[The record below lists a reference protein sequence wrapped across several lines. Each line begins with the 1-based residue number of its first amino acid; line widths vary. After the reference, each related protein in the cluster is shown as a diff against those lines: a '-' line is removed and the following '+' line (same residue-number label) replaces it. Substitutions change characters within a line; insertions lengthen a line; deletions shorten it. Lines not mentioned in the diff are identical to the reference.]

1 MNGSFLVCV
10 ITSPDPV
17 ANEAETISRLLESGA
32 ADYVHIRRPGRPE
45 SEIRNLIS
53 RIPVELH
60 PRLRLHDCFALLS
73 EFDLAG
79 VQLNSRCGERPVDAT
94 GVSFSCHSLE
104 EAMLRAGEADYV
116 TLSPVYDS
124 ISKSGYR
131 SSFAPAGVKGKIL
144 APNVIALGGVVPESF
159 RELRDAGFAGAAL
172 LGYVWD
178 AGVSADD
185 AIEKIIKYNSML

>member
-1 MNGSFLVCV
+1 MNGNFLVCV

-104 EAMLRAGEADYV
+104 EAMLRAGEAD
-116 TLSPVYDS
+116 
-124 ISKSGYR
+124 
-131 SSFAPAGVKGKIL
+131 SFAPAGVKGKIL

-185 AIEKIIKYNSML
+185 AIEKIIKYKSML